1 MGSLVVAVSGARI
14 AAATRLCTATKGSSW
29 AGTSCIGCSMS
40 VWELKSF
47 YIGAVRRTRKQRGLG
62 AHSFLVFQVV
72 RNGSWR
78 KKQRLV
84 KRVFVLKIL
93 ITITKAQESL
103 FMFYFRMSFEVLWI
117 TPSNIFVTVNT
128 PPTIAHRLIRN

>member
-1 MGSLVVAVSGARI
+1 M
-14 AAATRLCTATKGSSW
+14 
-29 AGTSCIGCSMS
+29 
-40 VWELKSF
+40 
-47 YIGAVRRTRKQRGLG
+47 
-62 AHSFLVFQVV
+62 
-72 RNGSWR
+72 
-78 KKQRLV
+78 
-84 KRVFVLKIL
+84 KIL